1 MATRVKTTVE
11 LDAEVWEAAKMRAV
25 QDRTDL
31 RTVLTAAL
39 RAHLK
44 MPAARE
50 RGR

>member
-1 MATRVKTTVE
+1 MAARVKTTIE

-25 QDRTDL
+25 LDRTDL

-39 RAHLK
+39 RAYLK
-44 MPAARE
+44 VPPRE